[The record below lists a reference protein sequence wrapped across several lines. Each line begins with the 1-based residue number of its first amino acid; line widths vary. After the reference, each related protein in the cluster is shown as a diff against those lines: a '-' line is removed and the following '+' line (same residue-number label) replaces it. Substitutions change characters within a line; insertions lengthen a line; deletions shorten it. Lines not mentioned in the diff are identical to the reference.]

1 MFNEVKLCTI
11 FVPMSRID
19 QIVHQSA
26 ILFYQKGFQ
35 ATSMREIAAR
45 LDIKAASLYNHI
57 SGKEELLAK
66 VIMRLAHDFVEH
78 IKTTKE
84 QRSTSVEKLEA
95 IIQHHIQINVHR
107 SEALAILNND
117 WTHLADTDK
126 REFIKLRTTYED
138 LLRALII
145 SGIQNKEI
153 RDMDPDIIIFSMLS
167 SLRNLHLWYNKHH
180 ITESQLQDELSDLL
194 IHGFIRES

>member
-1 MFNEVKLCTI
+1 MFNEVELCTI
-11 FVPMSRID
+11 FAPMYRID
-19 QIVHQSA
+19 QILRQSSL
-26 ILFYQKGFQ
+26 LFHQKGFQ

-57 SGKEELLAK
+57 SGKEELLARI
-66 VIMRLAHDFVEH
+66 IMRLANDFVEQ
-78 IKTTKE
+78 IKATA
-84 QRSTSVEKLEA
+84 QQPSSSVEKLQA
-95 IIQHHIQINVHR
+95 IIQHHIRVNVHR

-117 WTHLADTDK
+117 WMHLADTDK

-138 LLRALII
+138 LLRDLII

-167 SLRNLHLWYNKHH
+167 SLRNLHSWYNKHH
-180 ITESQLQDELSDLL
+180 ITESQLRDELSDLL